1 MGLLSD
7 VLPLW
12 DLTHV
17 PQRPLGCQDLSLST
31 THVVPV
37 ASALRRALSPA
48 WSGDGL
54 RDGTWMPLGV
64 TFELRNN
71 GCALFVL
78 PSPPLPDPLSQPEPI
93 LALFLVT
100 YHMFCGQAG
109 EGEGS
114 SSGIAYSVPA
124 PGPSHCPF
132 SGPLGPADGILI
144 GRGRSL
150 TAASVPQA
158 VSVSD
163 RI

>member
-1 MGLLSD
+1 M
-7 VLPLW
+7 
-12 DLTHV
+12 
-17 PQRPLGCQDLSLST
+17 ST

-37 ASALRRALSPA
+37 ASALRRALSPV

-71 GCALFVL
+71 GCAVFVL

-100 YHMFCGQAG
+100 YHMFYGQAG

-114 SSGIAYSVPA
+114 SSKRACCVPA
-124 PGPSHCPF
+124 AGPGHCPF
-132 SGPLGPADGILI
+132 SNPLRPPDGILI
-144 GRGRSL
+144 EQGGGL